1 MADLQG
7 TLDAIAELAVHRCGH
22 CDVSLSPDAPS
33 PDFCGPLCQR
43 AWTEQQAEI
52 VALVGYREPIDVPEH
67 QANLVELSSP
77 ETTPAWTPCSCPV
90 CTRFWVWV
98 TDDTPGAERA
108 EVTAP
113 ASGAVYEPS
122 DVGLFQ
128 VMAPGVHANQV
139 RVRWGTPGT
148 PSEAASD
155 AYRRTLDDVIAQMAR
170 LANIPPQLLR
180 YPPSGLPRELR

>member
-7 TLDAIAELAVHRCGH
+7 TLDAIAEFAVHRCGH

-52 VALVGYREPIDVPEH
+52 VELTGYREPIDVPEH

-77 ETTPAWTPCSCPV
+77 ETTPAWTPCPCSM
-90 CTRFWVWV
+90 CTRFWIRV

-108 EVTAP
+108 EVTGYWPLTA
-113 ASGAVYEPS
+113 GAVISES
-122 DVGLFQ
+122 DLGAVGLFQ
-128 VMAPGVHANQV
+128 VMAPGVSDNQV
-139 RVRWGTPGT
+139 RAANPPGAL
-148 PSEAASD
+148 SEETSG
-155 AYRRTLDDVIAQMAR
+155 AYQQNA
-170 LANIPPQLLR
+170 
-180 YPPSGLPRELR
+180 RELMAWYVRRQLGMLDVFELGGAS